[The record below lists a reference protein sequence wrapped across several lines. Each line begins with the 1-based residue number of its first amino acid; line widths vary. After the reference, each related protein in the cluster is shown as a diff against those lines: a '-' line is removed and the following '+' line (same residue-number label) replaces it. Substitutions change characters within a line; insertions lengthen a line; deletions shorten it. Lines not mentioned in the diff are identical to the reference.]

1 VEEVLVLP
9 DKMQMMEM
17 VVQVEIIVLNLEQH
31 TEPTAAISQ
40 AAAAAVTLAQIMMV
54 RVVWVVEVMVY
65 QMNLLLEVLE
75 QMVLEAE
82 AAVVPVKLLVQV
94 MVEVEMVVM
103 VLF

>member
-1 VEEVLVLP
+1 
-9 DKMQMMEM
+9 
-17 VVQVEIIVLNLEQH
+17 
-31 TEPTAAISQ
+31 
-40 AAAAAVTLAQIMMV
+40 MV